1 MDTYMNQEILELKE
15 ELRQNKKL
23 ESLKKIKEEEL
34 FNKKSLKQDLK
45 EILHKER
52 RDVEK
57 LENWG
62 ISSIFST
69 LLGNKEEKLDKEREE
84 YLLAKLKYEDITDK
98 IIKLEN
104 ELLKIQGLLL
114 KNKDIDK
121 SYKELIDVKE
131 KLIIKSGGRLGI
143 QLQDQLKIIDQIKA
157 DIKEINEAIKAGEGA
172 LNTLERVKD
181 KLQSAQNWGVWDI
194 LGGGL
199 ISNIGKHSAIDDA
212 NDIAED
218 VHDHLESFKKEL
230 ADVNEFTDIQ
240 VNLSSF
246 ATFADFFLDGI
257 FADWFV
263 QSKINKSLD
272 NVNKTMEAIEEI
284 VKDLDRNIRVLQ
296 DNLEQSEFQVKN
308 IINLN

>member
-1 MDTYMNQEILELKE
+1 MDTYLNQEILQLKE

-34 FNKKSLKQDLK
+34 FKKKNLKEDLK

-69 LLGNKEEKLDKEREE
+69 LLGNKEEKLDKEKEE

-98 IIKLEN
+98 IRKLEN
-104 ELLKIQGLLL
+104 ELVEIQGLLFY
-114 KNKDIDK
+114 NKDIEMRYSK
-121 SYKELIDVKE
+121 LIDEKE
-131 KLIIKSGGRLGI
+131 KLIIKLGGKLGI
-143 QLQDQLKIIDQIKA
+143 QLKNELAKIDEIKV
-157 DIKEINEAIKAGEGA
+157 DMKEINEAINAGEGA
-172 LNTLERVKD
+172 LNTLGMVRD
-181 KLQSAQNWGVWDI
+181 KLQSAQNWGVWDM

-212 NDIAED
+212 NDIAQD
-218 VHDHLESFKKEL
+218 LQDQLESFIKEL
-230 ADVNEFTDIQ
+230 ADVNEFTDMQ

-284 VKDLDRNIRVLQ
+284 VRGLDKSLKILQ
-296 DNLEQSEFQVKN
+296 NNLQRSEVQVKD
-308 IINLN
+308 IVGG